1 MKLRTLS
8 VGVVVLLAMTVFATT
23 AYRSLVSAAPEPE
36 AKRPALAA
44 QAPARQTAPANLP
57 SRLEIPSVNIDAKV
71 LQVGVGV
78 SGNMAVP
85 PNFIDVGW
93 YKYGTIPGQ
102 LGSAVIDGHVDNGLA
117 LDGVFKHLGDV
128 QINDDIYIVT
138 NGGARRHFIVTDIQ
152 AYPYTDVPT
161 DLIFNQADS
170 ARLNLI
176 TCEGAWVQG
185 KKTYDHRLVVF
196 AQLAQS

>member
-1 MKLRTLS
+1 MLVVAAVLFG
-8 VGVVVLLAMTVFATT
+8 VGIFCTT
-23 AYRSLVSAAPEPE
+23 AYHALISSAAEPE
-36 AKRPALAA
+36 VKSPALAA
-44 QAPARQTAPANLP
+44 NAPAKTAGSAELPA
-57 SRLEIPSVNIDAKV
+57 RLEIPSINIDAAV
-71 LQVGVGV
+71 LQVGIGK

-102 LGSAVIDGHVDNGLA
+102 VGSAVIDGHVDNGLA

-128 QINDDIYIVT
+128 KLNDDIYIIS
-138 NGGARRHFIVTDIQ
+138 NGGKRLHFVVTDIQ
-152 AYPYTDVPT
+152 TYPFTDVPT
-161 DLIFNQADS
+161 DILFNQKDA

-185 KKTYDHRLVVF
+185 QKTYDHRLVIFTKLVD
-196 AQLAQS
+196 A